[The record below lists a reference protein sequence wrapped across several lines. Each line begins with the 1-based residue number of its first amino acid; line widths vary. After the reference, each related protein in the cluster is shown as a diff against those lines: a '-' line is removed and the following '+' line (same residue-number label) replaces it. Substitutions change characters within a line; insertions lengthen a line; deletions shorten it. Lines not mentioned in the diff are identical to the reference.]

1 MNLKTLKDLDVDD
14 KIILYRAP
22 YDIELIDGKLE
33 DTKRIDFTIPTL
45 KYLIAKNCKIV
56 ILTYVGRP
64 DGKVVEDLKTT
75 AHASYLSEKLNQKVI
90 KLDDCVGEQVTTVV
104 KSLKGG
110 EVVMLEN
117 VRFHK
122 EETADDDEFAKKL
135 VVGMDAI
142 VFDAF
147 PQAHR
152 KHASTTGILR
162 HLDAVAGLYFE
173 KEYTQITKII
183 DEIERP
189 FIVVIGGAKVS
200 DKVLAIKKLANI
212 ADVVLVGGGVA
223 NAFLYQ
229 QEFNIAQSYV
239 ENTFVDGAQTGNQ
252 DIKQI
257 VSDILSDK
265 KQIDLVIPNGIKG
278 VENSNIILPIDFMI
292 DVNGKNKAIGIDELG
307 KIDNFQIKDIGPQTI
322 TMYKEILEKT
332 KTIFWN
338 GPMGVFEQDEYSL
351 GSRAILSFMKKYD
364 GLGLIVGGDSITLI
378 DKFDDI
384 SNFNYISLAGG
395 ATLDIISGKSLA
407 VMPYLQK

>member
-1 MNLKTLKDLDVDD
+1 
-14 KIILYRAP
+14 
-22 YDIELIDGKLE
+22 
-33 DTKRIDFTIPTL
+33 
-45 KYLIAKNCKIV
+45 
-56 ILTYVGRP
+56 
-64 DGKVVEDLKTT
+64 KVVEDLKTT

-90 KLDDCVGEQVTTVV
+90 KLDDCVGEQVTNVV
-104 KSLKGG
+104 KSLKAG

-189 FIVVIGGAKVS
+189 FVAVIGGAKVS

-229 QEFNIAQSYV
+229 QGFNIAQSYV

-292 DVNGKNKAIGIDELG
+292 DVNGKNEAIRIDQLG

-338 GPMGVFEQDEYSL
+338 GPIGVFEQDEYSL

-364 GLGLIVGGDSITLI
+364 GLGLIAGGDSITLI

-384 SNFNYISLAGG
+384 SNFKYISLAGG

>member
-1 MNLKTLKDLDVDD
+1 MNLKTLKDLDVEG

-90 KLDDCVGEQVTTVV
+90 KLDDCVGEQVTNVV
-104 KSLKGG
+104 KSLKAG

-189 FIVVIGGAKVS
+189 FVAVIGGAKVS

-229 QEFNIAQSYV
+229 QGFNIAQSYV
-239 ENTFVDGAQTGNQ
+239 ENTFVDGAQTGNK
-252 DIKQI
+252 DIRQI
-257 VSDILSDK
+257 ILDILSDK

-292 DVNGKNKAIGIDELG
+292 DVNGKNEAIGIDQLG

-338 GPMGVFEQDEYSL
+338 GPIGVFEQDEYSL

-364 GLGLIVGGDSITLI
+364 GLGLIAGGDSITLI

-384 SNFNYISLAGG
+384 SNFKYISLAGG

-407 VMPYLQK
+407 VMHYLQK

>member
-135 VVGMDAI
+135 VVSMDAI

-162 HLDAVAGLYFE
+162 YLDAVAGLYFE

>member
-162 HLDAVAGLYFE
+162 YLDAVAGLYFE